1 MLAEETQWND
11 AQIRFGAYDSKYN
24 TDDDSM
30 TNHSNNNIH
39 SEDIEEF
46 FGASCGDQQLDQENF
61 TFVFPTPLN
70 CQTNSS
76 SNNNSN
82 NDSNRNNDHH
92 IRIELQ
98 GYQSESNITYCS
110 TGLTMWPAAEKLC
123 HHLLSHPHLVHSKR
137 ILELGSGL
145 GLCGLLAYQMT
156 DDRAKVYMT
165 DGDTD
170 TLSHLR
176 KNIKANSKRS
186 RSCGSGSSMSSCDAD
201 IDSKE
206 DEDNLS
212 CHQLLWSAENAQRFL
227 TQKAGNEKFDIIL
240 ASDTI
245 YNICVLQPMWETI
258 QTLLKPNGVLLFA
271 FARRQVAVSI
281 AQVLEAGVEAGFVYE
296 ECEETSLKDNL
307 FVYTFRWKT

>member
-1 MLAEETQWND
+1 MLPEETQWND
-11 AQIRFGAYDSKYN
+11 AQIRFGDYDSK
-24 TDDDSM
+24 
-30 TNHSNNNIH
+30 
-39 SEDIEEF
+39 
-46 FGASCGDQQLDQENF
+46 C
-61 TFVFPTPLN
+61 
-70 CQTNSS
+70 
-76 SNNNSN
+76 NNSN
-82 NDSNRNNDHH
+82 NNNTRDGDNNNDNIISSSSSSSESNNNTNNKEIFGASGDLHLDQEH
-92 IRIELQ
+92 FTFIFPIKDIIPTTNKEVRIELQ